1 MALNIASIDLSSRV
15 KDKKEYEERQTLGQ
29 MRMLLI
35 QRWMFEHKREALF
48 VFEGADAAGKGGS
61 IRRLIERLD
70 PRGYVVHPIGAPN
83 SRELGRH
90 YLQRFWDRIPEPGCL
105 AIFDRSWYGRVLVER
120 VEKFATKQE
129 WKRAYDEIN
138 SFEHML
144 HADNVP
150 ILKFYLHI
158 SKPEQLRRFR
168 AREQDPFKN
177 WKIGPEDWRN
187 RKKWSKYIT
196 AVDDMFEKTSTDWA
210 PWHAVAAEHKWFAR
224 LKVLETAVKTLS
236 RRFDIDVSIPKGWKL
251 HGD

>member
-1 MALNIASIDLSSRV
+1 MALTVASIDLSS
-15 KDKKEYEERQTLGQ
+15 KIEDKQQYEERQTLAQ

-35 QRWMFEHKREALF
+35 QRWMFEHKREALL

-70 PRGYVVHPIGAPN
+70 PRGYIVHPIGAPS
-83 SRELGRH
+83 SRERGRH
-90 YLQRFWDRIPEPGCL
+90 YLQRFWDRIPEPGCI

-120 VEKFATKQE
+120 VEKFATKHE
-129 WKRAYDEIN
+129 WKRAYEEIN
-138 SFEHML
+138 AFERML
-144 HADNVP
+144 DADNVP

-158 SKPEQLRRFR
+158 SKAEQLRRFR
-168 AREQDPFKN
+168 AREEDPFKK

-187 RKKWSKYIT
+187 RKRWSKYIT
-196 AVDDMFEKTSTDWA
+196 AVDDMFEETSTEWA
-210 PWHAVAAEHKWFAR
+210 PWHAVAAERKWFAR
-224 LKVLETAVKTLS
+224 VTVLETAVKTLS